1 MYWNITIVGILI
13 VFNITLATI
22 YRNAWLTL
30 TSNCLFVM
38 QLVLHIRMSPIKE
51 LLVSVNQSNSDN
63 FIYFYYTFF
72 DRAWEANIYAIKSRR
87 LRRQILFF
95 FCFSSFIFRD
105 NHVFN
110 EEDNLSQETAVIDEE
125 LNDIDTDDIGSLED
139 LSRLVFINEK

>member
-1 MYWNITIVGILI
+1 
-13 VFNITLATI
+13 
-22 YRNAWLTL
+22 
-30 TSNCLFVM
+30 
-38 QLVLHIRMSPIKE
+38 MSPIKE

-95 FCFSSFIFRD
+95 FYFSSFIFRD